1 MCGITGFVGPRC
13 LPDARAIVERMTAT
27 LVHRGP
33 DDQGTYVDRGTALG
47 VRRLGMIDLETGH
60 QPMSNADGTVWVVQT
75 AKSTI

>member
-1 MCGITGFVGPRC
+1 MCGITGFVGPKC

-47 VRRLGMIDLETGH
+47 VRRLGVIDLETGH
-60 QPMSNADGTVWVVQT
+60 
-75 AKSTI
+75 